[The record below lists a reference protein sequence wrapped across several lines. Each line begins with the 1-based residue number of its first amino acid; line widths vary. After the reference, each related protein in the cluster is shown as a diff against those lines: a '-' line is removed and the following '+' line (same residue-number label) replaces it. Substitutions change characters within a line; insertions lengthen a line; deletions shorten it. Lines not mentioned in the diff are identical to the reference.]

1 MKLILLLA
9 MIFTTETL
17 GQVTDGQPANAAVT
31 NAAFMG
37 RLGDT
42 STIGNITVNSEKE
55 VRFEDSG
62 SNFMGFKAPSTVTSS
77 TTFTWPDGD
86 GLATNY
92 VMITDGAGTLSW
104 VERFTKFLTD
114 GQIFVG
120 DVSDVPTGVTPS
132 GELTMSNAGAFVLDN
147 NSVIAKS
154 LTGFSSGAGTI
165 TSADTLLSSIEKLDG
180 NIDLKLDETLNDT
193 NIFVGNGSNVAIG
206 VSMSSE
212 ASIDNT
218 GAVTLDND
226 SVIGKLLT
234 GFTPGAGT
242 VAATDT
248 ILEAIQ
254 KLDGNDVS
262 ALSAALTSGNIFV
275 GNGSNL
281 ATGVSMSGEASI
293 DNTGSVTIANSA
305 VIGKVLTGFSSGAG
319 TIAAADTI
327 LEAFQKAD
335 GNTAAKQDT
344 VSGTTDEISFSAN
357 TIGIADNP
365 IFPGTGSITVA
376 IGTTA
381 QQPTPVD
388 GMVRYSSDDNE
399 FQFREDGAWVGLGG
413 TIPFD
418 FDTKVLSSDVTSD
431 GTMSDLT
438 FISLDIG
445 EFYEVKLKT
454 SLLVNFGASDPSI
467 EVAIVHDSVT
477 IATSA
482 YTQNGNVSS
491 VVNSGTSVIFEA
503 TATTLTFSAASA
515 SANSFVGGNGART
528 ATFVQLREVKGAAT
542 TTKWD

>member
-9 MIFTTETL
+9 IIFTTETL
-17 GQVTDGQPANAAVT
+17 GQVSDGQPASAAIV

-37 RLGDT
+37 RLGNT

-86 GLATNY
+86 GAGSNY
-92 VMITDGAGTLSW
+92 VMVTDGAGTLSW
-104 VERFTKFLTD
+104 VERFTRFLTD

-120 DVSDVPTGVTPS
+120 NVSDVPTGVTPS

-206 VSMSSE
+206 VAMSSE
-212 ASIDNT
+212 ATIDNV
-218 GAVTLDND
+218 GAMTLNND

-254 KLDGNDVS
+254 KLDANDVS

-293 DNTGSVTIANSA
+293 DNAGAVTLLNSA
-305 VIGKVLTGFSSGAG
+305 VIGKVITGFVSGAG
-319 TIAAADTI
+319 TVAAADTL
-327 LEAFQKAD
+327 LEAIEKLN
-335 GNTAAKQDT
+335 GNIALLAAPGAESLIMQGGAGFGSTATMIREFATTVEDNTGTLISFTNDATNSFVLTAEDTCLLT
-344 VSGTTDEISFSAN
+344 VSYSEFDGTVNVDVQVGLSLNN
-357 TIGIADNP
+357 TQVTTAV
-365 IFPGTGSITVA
+365 GSITNADRVA
-376 IGTTA
+376 FA
-381 QQPTPVD
+381 QPLRNGSGAAGGGHVSWTGIVTV
-388 GMVRYSSDDNE
+388 GDDIRPHTNGNW
-399 FQFREDGAWVGLGG
+399 DGAAAQ
-413 TIPFD
+413 I
-418 FDTKVLSSDVTSD
+418 
-431 GTMSDLT
+431 
-438 FISLDIG
+438 
-445 EFYEVKLKT
+445 
-454 SLLVNFGASDPSI
+454 
-467 EVAIVHDSVT
+467 H
-477 IATSA
+477 
-482 YTQNGNVSS
+482 
-491 VVNSGTSVIFEA
+491 
-503 TATTLTFSAASA
+503 FSATCIA
-515 SANSFVGGNGART
+515 VT
-528 ATFVQLREVKGAAT
+528 AL
-542 TTKWD
+542 